1 MFHNCIVILTLRQ
14 CILQMCIC
22 SANYCTNNTTGL
34 TQVEG
39 LDEDNAQV
47 MVKLTLSRNMA
58 TASQYVVKLVSKKEY
73 DKYSK
78 YLSEYHRHIS

>member
-1 MFHNCIVILTLRQ
+1 MSCCRCVFVQLIN
-14 CILQMCIC
+14 
-22 SANYCTNNTTGL
+22 CTNNTTRF

-78 YLSEYHRHIS
+78 YLSECHCHIS